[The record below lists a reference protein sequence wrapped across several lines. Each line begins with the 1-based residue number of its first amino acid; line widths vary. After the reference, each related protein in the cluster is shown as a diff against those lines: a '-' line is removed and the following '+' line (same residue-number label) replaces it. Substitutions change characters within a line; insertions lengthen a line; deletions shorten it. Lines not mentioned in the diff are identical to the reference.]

1 MNTLIK
7 QFFII
12 LAIIVLA
19 GIVSCVPAAP
29 SPTLTVAPTATVT
42 LTAPPAPTM
51 EPSNVERQVMVN
63 DEERSYLLHIPPGL
77 NSLDPIPVVF
87 AFHGSGQE
95 PATMRLLTGFDEI
108 ADKGGFLVV
117 YPEGL
122 GLTWNAGTCCG
133 YASTEN
139 VDEPAFILQILS
151 DLGTIIS
158 VDNKRVY
165 AAGFSNG
172 GALMYRLACEMSDTF
187 AAVAPVAGAVGWSPC
202 QPQQSVSLII
212 VHGLADIAVP
222 YIGGGEFEVAP
233 VEEVISTWAQLNGCS
248 GSPQTEK
255 PQNLITHT
263 AYTSCEAGTA
273 VELYAIESGGHAWP
287 SKYVWPGSDVIWD
300 FFAAH
305 PKP

>member
-1 MNTLIK
+1 MKNFAKSLLT
-7 QFFII
+7 
-12 LAIIVLA
+12 IVA
-19 GIVSCVPAAP
+19 GILLVSTVSCAEAVAAP
-29 SPTLTVAPTATVT
+29 TPTFAPTVTAAPTATS
-42 LTAPPAPTM
+42 APTI
-51 EPSNVERQVMVN
+51 EPSDVERQVIVN
-63 DEERSYLLHIPPGL
+63 DIERSYLLHIPTGL

-95 PATMRLLTGFDEI
+95 PATMQLLTGFDEI
-108 ADKGGFLVV
+108 ADKAGFLVV

-139 VDEPAFILQILS
+139 VDEPAFILQILA
-151 DLGTIIS
+151 DLGTIVN

-187 AAVAPVAGAVGWSPC
+187 AAVAPVAGAAGWSPC
-202 QPQQSVSLII
+202 QPQQSVALII
-212 VHGLADIAVP
+212 VHGLADTTVP
-222 YIGGGEFEVAP
+222 YTGGGEFEVQP
-233 VEEVISTWAQLNGCS
+233 VEEVINTWAQFNGCA

-255 PQNLITHT
+255 PQNLIIHI